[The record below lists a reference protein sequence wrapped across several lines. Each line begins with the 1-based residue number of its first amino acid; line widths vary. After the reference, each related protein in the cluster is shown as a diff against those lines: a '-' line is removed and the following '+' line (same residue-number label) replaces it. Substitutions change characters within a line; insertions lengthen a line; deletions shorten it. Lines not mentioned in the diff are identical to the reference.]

1 MTENAKTYSATASD
15 VARVYGVST
24 RTVKRW
30 VERAE
35 IPHRA
40 TPSGPRFNLEELDAH
55 FTREPAA
62 V

>member
-1 MTENAKTYSATASD
+1 MSDKGKSYTATASD
-15 VARVYGVST
+15 VAAAYGVSA
-24 RTVKRW
+24 RTVLRW
-30 VERAE
+30 AVRRDV
-35 IPHRA
+35 PHRA